1 MPRTGSHPP
10 ALQAGALHTPR
21 PLGFFSILGS
31 ECMMPEYTDDTIY
44 QLESFG
50 GLALKSEC

>member
-1 MPRTGSHPP
+1 MPRIGSHPP
-10 ALQAGALHTPR
+10 ALQAGALHTAR
-21 PLGFFSILGS
+21 PLGFFSILAS
-31 ECMMPEYTDDTIY
+31 ECMMSEYTDDTIY

>member
-10 ALQAGALHTPR
+10 ALLAGALHTPR

-31 ECMMPEYTDDTIY
+31 ECMMSEYTDTIY